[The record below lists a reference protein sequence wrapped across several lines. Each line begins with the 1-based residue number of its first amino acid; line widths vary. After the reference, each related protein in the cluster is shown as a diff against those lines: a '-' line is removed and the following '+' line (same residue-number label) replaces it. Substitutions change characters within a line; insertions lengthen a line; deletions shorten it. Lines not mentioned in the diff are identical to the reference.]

1 MTDATP
7 PTTGSAVPPPDTAAA
22 AGNGRSNN
30 RRNYTRSNNSNSNSN
45 SNDRN
50 RGTKFAGTIEN
61 IETLSTK
68 AERKG
73 KENFASFN
81 KSLHQHVIT
90 TFKNPQD
97 IAVAVTEFE
106 DPMKKLNNLVPT
118 LAKVME
124 DLGYELENSISG
136 ESQDETTAREDRNA
150 DKKEI
155 ANDLKKA
162 EIRIFAERRK
172 MVKGNLTSLWG
183 VILGQCTPSL
193 KEEVRAMEGYEDR
206 AAAYDSIWFLQTL
219 QKVTAGVTN
228 TSNSYYSLFH
238 SLKDL
243 YMIRQ
248 KEHESVD
255 DYFRRFESA
264 IELVRRTRGR
274 RAQRKSHEQRRDRT
288 TEISRDGIRR
298 MRR

>member
-73 KENFASFN
+73 KENFASFI

-124 DLGYELENSISG
+124 DLGYELEDSISG
-136 ESQDETTAREDRNA
+136 ESQDETTTREDMNA
-150 DKKEI
+150 KI
-155 ANDLKKA
+155 FLW
-162 EIRIFAERRK
+162 IR
-172 MVKGNLTSLWG
+172 
-183 VILGQCTPSL
+183 
-193 KEEVRAMEGYEDR
+193 
-206 AAAYDSIWFLQTL
+206 
-219 QKVTAGVTN
+219 
-228 TSNSYYSLFH
+228 
-238 SLKDL
+238 
-243 YMIRQ
+243 
-248 KEHESVD
+248 EHV
-255 DYFRRFESA
+255 
-264 IELVRRTRGR
+264 V
-274 RAQRKSHEQRRDRT
+274 
-288 TEISRDGIRR
+288 
-298 MRR
+298 